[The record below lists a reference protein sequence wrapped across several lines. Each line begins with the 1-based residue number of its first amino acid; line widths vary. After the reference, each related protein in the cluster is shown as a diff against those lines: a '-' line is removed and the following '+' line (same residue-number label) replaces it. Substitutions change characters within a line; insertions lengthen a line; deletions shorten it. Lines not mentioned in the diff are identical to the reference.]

1 MRLRWT
7 VSAVEDLEHI
17 RDYLDSHKP
26 QLTRSTVLS
35 IYEDIR
41 SLKIHPYRGRY
52 GLREGTRELT
62 FHPLPY
68 VAVYRIRN
76 DAVEIL
82 HIYHGAQNRS

>member
-26 QLTRSTVLS
+26 QLTHSTVSS

-41 SLKIHPYRGRY
+41 SLKIHLIEAGMGCARVP
-52 GLREGTRELT
+52 E
-62 FHPLPY
+62 
-68 VAVYRIRN
+68 N
-76 DAVEIL
+76 
-82 HIYHGAQNRS
+82 